1 MIGDPTFPA
10 PIPLKMDQKKEKKKK
25 NLDVL
30 NSWINISTT
39 FHKNVKFMSNHI
51 GFGRRNR

>member
-25 NLDVL
+25 KLGCLEFLDQ
-30 NSWINISTT
+30 
-39 FHKNVKFMSNHI
+39 HI
-51 GFGRRNR
+51 HYIP